1 MVCRNSGV
9 TQEMPDVPVLN
20 AAADAD
26 VAPPKS
32 KKWLVIGIV
41 AFLVVA
47 GGGAAGWFL
56 LGQGNA
62 HGKKQEAAKVKEPL
76 APPLYVALDP
86 PFVVNFDGDQ
96 VVRFLQIT
104 VQVMTRDP
112 ATVEVLKA
120 NDPVVRND
128 LLLLFANQKYDVVA
142 TRAGKEKLRSD
153 ALTAIRHVV
162 ESGSGKADHVEQ
174 VYFTSFVMQ

>member
-1 MVCRNSGV
+1 MA
-9 TQEMPDVPVLN
+9 DVPVLT

-32 KKWLVIGIV
+32 KKWLII
-41 AFLVVA
+41 AIAAVVVLA
-47 GGGAAGWFL
+47 GGGAGAWL
-56 LGQGNA
+56 LMSHGDA
-62 HGKKQEAAKVKEPL
+62 HGKKAEKAKEPL
-76 APPLYVALDP
+76 APPLYLALDP
-86 PFVVNFDGDQ
+86 PFVVNFEGEQ
-96 VVRFLQIT
+96 LVRFLQIT

-112 ATVEVLKA
+112 TAVELLKA

-142 TRAGKEKLRSD
+142 TRAGKEKLRAD
-153 ALTAIRHVV
+153 ALAAVRHVV
-162 ESGSGKADHVEQ
+162 DSGGGKPDHIEQ

>member
-1 MVCRNSGV
+1 MA
-9 TQEMPDVPVLN
+9 DVPVLN
-20 AAADAD
+20 AASEAD
-26 VAPPKS
+26 VAPKS
-32 KKWLVIGIV
+32 KKWLILGIV
-41 AFLVVA
+41 TFLA
-47 GGGAAGWFL
+47 LASGGAAAWYL
-56 LGQGNA
+56 LSQDDA
-62 HGKKQEAAKVKEPL
+62 HGKKHEAAAAKAL

-86 PFVVNFDGDQ
+86 PFVVNFEGEQ
-96 VVRFLQIT
+96 LVRFLQIT

-142 TRAGKEKLRSD
+142 TRAGKEKLRAD

-162 ESGSGKADHVEQ
+162 ESGGGKADRVEQ